1 MIYTPCKHEVHR
13 SARDVSIQF
22 GHFTKHL
29 LPSWCPL
36 AQRVGILS
44 QLGAQALEKVRVAWK
59 PGLLRVSSGRLG
71 NRGHFPDLC
80 IGSGALRLPGP
91 ERALLHP
98 ADLELP
104 FLQLWF

>member
-1 MIYTPCKHEVHR
+1 M
-13 SARDVSIQF
+13 
-22 GHFTKHL
+22 
-29 LPSWCPL
+29 
-36 AQRVGILS
+36 GILS

-104 FLQLWF
+104 FLQLWFLAFLGHRAGA